1 MALIPYTK
9 DKIRVL
15 APASRSKCFAQP
27 AAEKALKKK
36 PTPAQ

>member
-15 APASRSKCFAQP
+15 APAASANAAQ
-27 AAEKALKKK
+27 ATAEKAKKE
-36 PTPAQ
+36 AAAA